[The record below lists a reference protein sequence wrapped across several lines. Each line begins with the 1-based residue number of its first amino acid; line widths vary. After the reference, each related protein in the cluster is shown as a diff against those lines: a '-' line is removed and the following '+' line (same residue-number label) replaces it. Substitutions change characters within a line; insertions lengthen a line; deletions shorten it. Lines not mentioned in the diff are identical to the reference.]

1 MANIKFP
8 PSALLPKSWPKT
20 SKIPRIVITNTLT
33 LFCLHQINRLA
44 LLQTL
49 HSQITVPTAVQF
61 ELEAGQAQGL
71 SIPNLNDLSWITL
84 TSAKASF
91 LPNVTD
97 LGEGEAEVMALGIEN
112 PGSLLILNDALG
124 RQIAQ
129 LHNSTYTGTLGVL
142 IRAKQLGYVE
152 HVNLL
157 ITSLQAKGMWLTP
170 SIIENVLKIAKEQA

>member
-1 MANIKFP
+1 M
-8 PSALLPKSWPKT
+8 PKT
-20 SKIPRIVITNTLT
+20 VITNTSP
-33 LFCLHQINRLA
+33 LFYLHQINRID

-49 HSQITVPTAVQF
+49 YSQITVPAAVQR

-71 SIPNLNDLSWITL
+71 SIPNLNNLDWITL

-97 LGEGEAEVMALGIEN
+97 LGEGEAEVIALGIEN
-112 PGSLLILNDALG
+112 PDSLLILDDALG

-129 LHNSTYTGTLGVL
+129 LHNLRYTGTLGVL

-152 HVNLL
+152 DVKPL
-157 ITSLQAKGMWLTP
+157 INSLQAKGMWLTP
-170 SIIENVLKIAKEQA
+170 SIIENVLKIAKELS